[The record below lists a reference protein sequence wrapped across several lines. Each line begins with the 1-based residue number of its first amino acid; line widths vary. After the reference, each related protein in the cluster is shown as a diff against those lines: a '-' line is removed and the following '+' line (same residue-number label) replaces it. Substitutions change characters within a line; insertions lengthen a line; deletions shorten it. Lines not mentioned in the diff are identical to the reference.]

1 MAIRNILVTH
11 EGVDA
16 DAVYQMVKAMFGNM
30 DALVAAHAAAK
41 GIKLESA
48 ASGLPLP
55 FASGC
60 RALLQGSRRTQVRMD
75 RRPARRGPADL
86 AFSVARMTA
95 SQCRQGRAGDALPT
109 PWKS

>member
-1 MAIRNILVTH
+1 MIPANTYSGQTSDTPTVAIRNILVTH

-60 RALLQGSRRTQVRMD
+60 RALLQRKPAYSSKDGSSAGSSWAG
-75 RRPARRGPADL
+75 RPGFFPW
-86 AFSVARMTA
+86 
-95 SQCRQGRAGDALPT
+95 RA
-109 PWKS
+109 